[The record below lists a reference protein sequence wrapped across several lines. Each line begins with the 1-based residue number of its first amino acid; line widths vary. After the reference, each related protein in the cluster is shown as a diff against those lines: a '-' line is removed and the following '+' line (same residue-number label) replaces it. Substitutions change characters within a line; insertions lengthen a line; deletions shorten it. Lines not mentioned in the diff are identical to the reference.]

1 MYGQN
6 AFNVVAPSVAGFGSF
21 GDMAYD
27 IVPTQELDG
36 FGSFGDMAY
45 DIVPTYELDG
55 FGGDFGATDL
65 GAARGLFP
73 KLRSRILVRATAKN
87 IARLKGRR
95 RKLKLR
101 LRYAGPKKKRSLRRR
116 ISAINRKLRGIYVKA
131 KWLRRKKLMTKKR
144 YARIKRI
151 TPRRYRRVRT
161 RRRRYRKATPPAQ
174 QYAPVPLPLL
184 RYQPVEQ
191 TARPYVPTDLPTQQ
205 YEPLDTDLESPED
218 EEGID
223 DTGIEDD
230 FENDEDMEEELEGF
244 GAIGGMDNAWVP
256 AAVFATS
263 AWLFTAPH
271 AKSQKQ
277 KRNAALVSIAAGAGA
292 FFLFGR
298 GRTPSAG
305 W

>member
-1 MYGQN
+1 MFGQN
-6 AFNVVAPSVAGFGSF
+6 SFDVVAPSVA
-21 GDMAYD
+21 
-27 IVPTQELDG
+27 G

-101 LRYAGPKKKRSLRRR
+101 MRYAGRKKKKSLRRR
-116 ISAINRKLRGIYVKA
+116 IGAINRKLRGIYVKA
-131 KWLRRKKLMTKKR
+131 KWLRSKKLMSKKR

-151 TPRRYRRVRT
+151 SPRRYRRVKT
-161 RRRRYRKATPPAQ
+161 RMRRYRKARPPAQ

-184 RYQPVEQ
+184 QYRPVEQ
-191 TARPYVPTDLPTQQ
+191 TAQPYTPTDLPTQQ
-205 YEPLDTDLESPED
+205 YEPLDTDLDDNLD
-218 EEGID
+218 EEGVD
-223 DTGIEDD
+223 DTGIEDE
-230 FENDEDMEEELEGF
+230 FENDEEEMEEELDGF
-244 GAIGGMDNAWVP
+244 GAMGGMDNAWVP

-271 AKSQKQ
+271 AKGRAQ
-277 KRNAALVSIAAGAGA
+277 KRNAVLVSLAAGAGA

-298 GRTPSAG
+298 ERTPTAG